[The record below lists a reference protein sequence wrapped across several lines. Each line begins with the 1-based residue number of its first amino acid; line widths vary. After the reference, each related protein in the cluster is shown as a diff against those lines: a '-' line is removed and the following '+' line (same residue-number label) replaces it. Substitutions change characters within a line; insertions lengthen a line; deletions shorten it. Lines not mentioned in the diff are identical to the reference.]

1 MTVERLR
8 ALLLAAACV
17 AVVAGLTAC
26 GNKHAVI
33 TEAETEGPYLNVG
46 SLKYQVQVSRQLNPA
61 DVDDRTYLRG
71 ISPAET
77 DLRQDETWFAVFVR
91 AVNETGSPQ
100 PAAEEFEIEDTQ
112 GETFEPV
119 PVEDNPFAYQ
129 PAEVA
134 PHGTLPT
141 EGSIAEEAPIGGTM
155 LLFKLTLNS
164 LANRPLELRIT
175 SPQPP
180 GTEAVVDL
188 DV

>member
-1 MTVERLR
+1 MTAARLR
-8 ALLLAAACV
+8 VLVVASACLAAL
-17 AVVAGLTAC
+17 AGFSAC
-26 GNKHAVI
+26 GNRHATI

-46 SLKYQVQVSRQLNPA
+46 DLKYQVQASRQLNPA
-61 DVDDRTYLRG
+61 DVDDRNYLEG
-71 ISPAET
+71 VSPAEA

-91 AVNETGSPQ
+91 AVNETDSPQ

-119 PVEDNPFAYQ
+119 PVEQNPFAYQ

-141 EGSIAEEAPIGGTM
+141 EGGIADSAPIGGTM

-175 SPQPP
+175 SPEPP

>member
-1 MTVERLR
+1 MTAARLR
-8 ALLLAAACV
+8 ALLLAAACLASLV
-17 AVVAGLTAC
+17 GLSAC
-26 GNKHAVI
+26 GNRHATI
-33 TEAETEGPYLNVG
+33 TEAATEGPYLNVG
-46 SLKYQVQVSRQLNPA
+46 NLKYQVQASRQLNPA
-61 DVDDRTYLRG
+61 DVDDRTYLEG
-71 ISPAET
+71 VSPAEA

-91 AVNETGSPQ
+91 AVNETDSQQ
-100 PAAEEFEIEDTQ
+100 PAAEKFEIEDTQ

-141 EGSIAEEAPIGGTM
+141 EGSVADSAPIGGTM
-155 LLFKLTLNS
+155 VLFKLTLNA
-164 LANRPLELRIT
+164 LGNRPLELRIT

-180 GTEAVVDL
+180 GKVAVVDL